1 MPFSE
6 RFHTIAAWIEIGL
19 GAVTFLSL
27 FFIVAPYGRHT
38 REGWGPSMSQ
48 RLGWVVMESPA
59 FFGFLALYLT
69 GPHAAEPAP
78 IALAA
83 LWLLHYGQ
91 RTFVFPARIR
101 ATDKRT
107 PVAIVATAFGYNIL
121 NAIVC
126 APAASAFE
134 AKDAAWLSDP
144 RFIVGAALFLLGF
157 VGNFICDEQLRRLRK
172 PGEGTYKIPRGG
184 LYELVSS
191 PNYLCEIV
199 EWTGWAIASWSLG
212 GLAFA
217 IYTFANLAPR
227 ARSNH
232 AWYRATFP
240 DYPSRRRALVPF
252 VW

>member
-6 RFHTIAAWIEIGL
+6 GFHTIAAWVEIGL

-38 REGWGPSMSQ
+38 RAGWGPTMGQ

-59 FFGFLALYLT
+59 FFGFLALYLM
-69 GPHAAEPAP
+69 GAHATEPAP

-126 APAASAFE
+126 APSASWYGT
-134 AKDAAWLSDP
+134 KDATWLSDP
-144 RFIVGAALFLLGF
+144 RFIAGAALFLLGF
-157 VGNFICDEQLRRLRK
+157 VGNVVCDEQLRRLRK
-172 PGEGTYKIPRGG
+172 PGEGSYKIPRGG

-199 EWTGWAIASWSLG
+199 EWSGWALASWSLG

-232 AWYRATFP
+232 AWYRTTFP
-240 DYPSRRRALVPF
+240 DYPRERRALVPF